1 MISTAGPAAG
11 ALLPTVTASLLLF
24 SFFMLF
30 FGLLLGIICVKCF
43 DKTPPTNKTVSTTAT
58 MPTNEA
64 GPTPVYEEI
73 PLSAESTL
81 DQDGV
86 KIVKNEAYE
95 QLPTIVT
102 MTDS

>member
-43 DKTPPTNKTVSTTAT
+43 DKTPSRNVTVSTTAT
-58 MPTNEA
+58 MPTSDHEA
-64 GPTPVYEEI
+64 GPAPVYEEI

-95 QLPTIVT
+95 QLPTSNN
-102 MTDS
+102 D